1 DGNTK
6 VLGGMA
12 NLVYP
17 ISMQGSVRPYLIGG
31 LGYNSTKVTTSGV
44 SESKGA
50 VGFGGGAG
58 LQFAL
63 SSANLYLEGRY
74 LTHKAND
81 ATFSQVPVTL
91 GLSFPLGGSSSKK

>member
-1 DGNTK
+1 VSSAG
-6 VLGGMA
+6 A
-12 NLVYP
+12 
-17 ISMQGSVRPYLIGG
+17 
-31 LGYNSTKVTTSGV
+31 

-81 ATFSQVPVTL
+81 VTFAQVPVTL
-91 GLSFPLGGSSSKK
+91 GLSFPLGGSSSSKK